1 VVSRNR
7 PYEGASMKLSI
18 YPKANFVP
26 ANKEQKREMALL
38 ASNPNVPKVLE
49 VNTEE
54 QLIDAISTYAWSP
67 SIFSG
72 VRLDENFVSADFM
85 GIDVDNGLTISE
97 AESRAQ
103 ALGLACLCLPSPS
116 HTEEHNKFR
125 LVFPLAKTILSHADF
140 DATWDWLLEK
150 FPELDAQCSDEAR
163 WYAPSKLGDGFWQ
176 DGLFLMPQKA
186 KAPDQDL
193 AAINQNLVEVPENLN
208 EIVALLY
215 GKDRTKI
222 PEAVEFFLTNA
233 HTGLSGLWTN
243 SLNSFAF
250 SLALS
255 GVDDML
261 IQEVAEQVAPEP
273 LTKSDLYQI
282 KRACRD
288 GNRKRNESE
297 GL

>member
-1 VVSRNR
+1 
-7 PYEGASMKLSI
+7 
-18 YPKANFVP
+18 
-26 ANKEQKREMALL
+26 MAFLT
-38 ASNPNVPKVLE
+38 SNPNIPEVLE
-49 VNTEE
+49 VNSDE
-54 QLIDAISTYAWSP
+54 QLISAISSYAWSP

-85 GIDVDNGLTISE
+85 GIDVDNGLTISQ
-97 AESRAQ
+97 AEERAQ

-116 HTEEHNKFR
+116 HSDEHNKFR
-125 LVFPLAKTILSHADF
+125 LVFPLAKTIVTPRDF

-176 DGLFLMPQKA
+176 DGLFLVPVKA

-193 AAINQNLVEVPENLN
+193 AIINQNLVEVPENLK
-208 EIVALLY
+208 EVVTLLY
-215 GKDRTKI
+215 GKERDKV
-222 PEAVEFFLTNA
+222 PEAITFFLENA

-243 SLNSFAF
+243 SINAAAF

-255 GVDDML
+255 GVEDDL
-261 IQEVAEQVAPEP
+261 IWQVLEEVSPNP
-273 LTKSDLYQI
+273 LDKSDKYQI
-282 KRACRD
+282 TRALRD
-288 GNRKRNESE
+288 GKRKKLS

>member
-1 VVSRNR
+1 
-7 PYEGASMKLSI
+7 MKLSI
-18 YPKANFVP
+18 YPRANFVP
-26 ANKEQKREMALL
+26 TSKEQKRDMAFLT
-38 ASNPNVPKVLE
+38 SNPNIPEVLE
-49 VNTEE
+49 VNTDE
-54 QLIDAISTYAWSP
+54 QLISAISSYAWSP

-85 GIDVDNGLTISE
+85 GIDIDNGLTISQ
-97 AESRAQ
+97 AEERAQ

-116 HTEEHNKFR
+116 HSDEHNKFR
-125 LVFPLAKTILSHADF
+125 LVFPLAKTIVTPRDF

-150 FPELDAQCSDEAR
+150 FPELDVQCSDECR

-176 DGLFLMPQKA
+176 DGLFLVPVKA

-193 AAINQNLVEVPENLN
+193 AVINQNLVEVPAEIK
-208 EIVALLY
+208 EIVKLLY
-215 GKDRTKI
+215 GKERDTC
-222 PEAVEFFLTNA
+222 PEAVTFFLENA

-243 SLNSFAF
+243 SINSFAF
-250 SLALS
+250 SLSLS

-288 GNRKRNESE
+288 GKRKRSESE

>member
-1 VVSRNR
+1 MDTCYR
-7 PYEGASMKLSI
+7 PNKGFGMKLSI

-26 ANKEQKREMALL
+26 ANKEEKREMAFL
-38 ASNPNVPKVLE
+38 ASNPNIPEILE
-49 VNTEE
+49 VNTDEE
-54 QLIDAISTYAWSP
+54 LINAISSFAWSQ

-72 VRLDENFVSADFM
+72 VRLDENFISADFM
-85 GIDVDNGLTISE
+85 GIDVDNGLTI
-97 AESRAQ
+97 AQ
-103 ALGLACLCLPSPS
+103 AEKRIQTLGLACLCLPSPS

-125 LVFPLAKTILSHADF
+125 LVFPLAKTILNHQDF
-140 DATWDWLLEK
+140 DSTWDWLLEK
-150 FPELDAQCSDEAR
+150 FPELDKQCSDEAR

-176 DGLFLMPQKA
+176 DGLFLLPVKA

-193 AAINQNLVEVPENLN
+193 AVINQNLVEVPEDLK
-208 EIVALLY
+208 EIVTMLY
-215 GKDRTKI
+215 GKERDKF
-222 PEAVEFFLTNA
+222 PEAVEFFLSNA

-243 SLNSFAF
+243 SLNSCCF

-261 IQEVAEQVAPEP
+261 IEQVMEQVAPEP
-273 LTKSDLYQI
+273 LTKIDNYQI

-288 GNRKRNESE
+288 GKRKRSESE

>member
-1 VVSRNR
+1 
-7 PYEGASMKLSI
+7 MKLSI
-18 YPKANFVP
+18 YPRANFVP
-26 ANKEQKREMALL
+26 TSKEQKRDMAFLT
-38 ASNPNVPKVLE
+38 SNPNIPEVLE
-49 VNTEE
+49 VNTDE
-54 QLIDAISTYAWSP
+54 QLISAISSYAWSP

-85 GIDVDNGLTISE
+85 GIDIDNGLTISQ
-97 AESRAQ
+97 AEERAQ

-116 HTEEHNKFR
+116 HSDEHNKFR
-125 LVFPLAKTILSHADF
+125 LVFPLAKTIVTPRDF

-150 FPELDAQCSDEAR
+150 FPELDVQCSDECR

-176 DGLFLMPQKA
+176 DGLFLVPVKA

-193 AAINQNLVEVPENLN
+193 AVINQNLVEVPENLK
-208 EIVALLY
+208 EVVTLLY
-215 GKDRTKI
+215 GKERDKV

-233 HTGLSGLWTN
+233 HTGLHGLWTN
-243 SLNSFAF
+243 SLNSCCF

-255 GVDDML
+255 GIDDIL
-261 IQEVAEQVAPEP
+261 IEQVMEQLAPEP
-273 LTKSDLYQI
+273 LTKVDNYQI

-288 GNRKRNESE
+288 GKRKRSESE

>member
-7 PYEGASMKLSI
+7 PYEGANMKLSI

-26 ANKEQKREMALL
+26 ANKEQKRDMAFLT
-38 ASNPNVPKVLE
+38 SNPNIPEVLE
-49 VNTEE
+49 VNTDE
-54 QLIDAISTYAWSP
+54 QLISAISSYAWSP

-125 LVFPLAKTILSHADF
+125 LVFPLAKTILNEEDY
-140 DATWDWLLEK
+140 DATWDWLFEK
-150 FPELDAQCSDEAR
+150 YPELDRSCSDTAR
-163 WYAPSKLGDGFWQ
+163 WFAPSKLGDGFWQ
-176 DGLFLMPQKA
+176 DGLFLVPVKA

-193 AAINQNLVEVPENLN
+193 AAINQNLVEVPAEIK
-208 EIVALLY
+208 EIVKLLY
-215 GKDRTKI
+215 GKERDKI
-222 PEAVEFFLTNA
+222 PEAVSFFLENA
-233 HTGLSGLWTN
+233 HSELPGLWTN
-243 SLNSFAF
+243 SINSFSF
-250 SLALS
+250 SLSLS

-261 IQEVAEQVAPEP
+261 IEDVAEQVSPFP

-288 GNRKRNESE
+288 GKRKRDENC
-297 GL
+297 

>member
-1 VVSRNR
+1 
-7 PYEGASMKLSI
+7 MKLSI
-18 YPKANFVP
+18 YPLANFVP
-26 ANKEQKREMALL
+26 ANKEQKREMAFL
-38 ASNPNVPKVLE
+38 ASNPNIPEILE
-49 VNTEE
+49 VNTDEE
-54 QLIDAISTYAWSP
+54 LINAISSFAWSP

-85 GIDVDNGLTISE
+85 GIDVDNGLTI
-97 AESRAQ
+97 AQ
-103 ALGLACLCLPSPS
+103 AEERVQKLGLACLCLPSPS

-125 LVFPLAKTILSHADF
+125 LVFPLAKTILNHQDF

-150 FPELDAQCSDEAR
+150 FPELDKQCSDEAR

-176 DGLFLMPQKA
+176 DGLFLVPVKA

-193 AAINQNLVEVPENLN
+193 AAINQTLVEVPENLK
-208 EIVALLY
+208 EIVTLLY
-215 GKDRTKI
+215 GKERDKF
-222 PEAVEFFLTNA
+222 PEAVEFFLSNA

-243 SLNSFAF
+243 SLNSCCF

-261 IQEVAEQVAPEP
+261 IETVMEQVAPEP
-273 LTKSDLYQI
+273 LTKIDNYQI

-288 GNRKRNESE
+288 GKRKRSESE

>member
-1 VVSRNR
+1 MR
-7 PYEGASMKLSI
+7 LSI
-18 YPKANFVP
+18 YPRANFVP
-26 ANKEQKREMALL
+26 ANKEEKREMAFL
-38 ASNPNVPKVLE
+38 ASNPNVPEVLE

-97 AESRAQ
+97 AEIRAQ
-103 ALGLACLCLPSPS
+103 TLGLACLCLPSPS

-125 LVFPLAKTILSHADF
+125 LVFPLAKTIVIPRDF

-176 DGLFLMPQKA
+176 DGLFLVPVKA

-193 AAINQNLVEVPENLN
+193 AIINQNLVAVPAEIK
-208 EIVALLY
+208 EIVKLLY
-215 GKDRTKI
+215 GKERDTC
-222 PEAVEFFLTNA
+222 PEAVTFFLENA
-233 HTGLSGLWTN
+233 HTGLSGLWVSSIN
-243 SLNSFAF
+243 AAAF

-255 GVDDML
+255 GVEDEIVWRVLEEVSPNPLDKSDKYQITRAL
-261 IQEVAEQVAPEP
+261 RDGKKKKIQEF
-273 LTKSDLYQI
+273 
-282 KRACRD
+282 
-288 GNRKRNESE
+288 
-297 GL
+297 